1 VADVHRL
8 FTGFAWDTVGI
19 LPSLEGGNSMD
30 LEITGRGTQVT
41 VRLRQQAEEGLARIE
56 KILGPKCSAKI
67 VLSCEKNRCEVEVM
81 VRNTIGDYSS
91 RTSAKDIAVA
101 LKEAIDTVEQQA
113 VKGKKKIFTKTHHP
127 EQTATGSVR
136 LQTSDASDGNTVKG
150 KTDPESKRLSQSKT
164 AIGKA
169 MAGMHD
175 KQDFEA
181 A

>member
-1 VADVHRL
+1 
-8 FTGFAWDTVGI
+8 
-19 LPSLEGGNSMD
+19 MD

-41 VRLRQQAEEGLARIE
+41 VKLRQQAEEGLARIE

-67 VLSCEKNRCEVEVM
+67 VLSCEKNRCEVEVT

-91 RTSAKDIAVA
+91 RTSAKEIAVA

-113 VKGKKKIFTKTHHP
+113 VKGKKKIFTRTHHP

-136 LQTSDASDGNTVKG
+136 LQSSDESREL
-150 KTDPESKRLSQSKT
+150 TDRDSKRMSQSKT
-164 AIGKA
+164 AVGKA
-169 MAGMHD
+169 MAQMDDGESGSRGV
-175 KQDFEA
+175 EA

>member
-1 VADVHRL
+1 
-8 FTGFAWDTVGI
+8 
-19 LPSLEGGNSMD
+19 MD

-41 VRLRQQAEEGLARIE
+41 VKLRQQAEEGLSRIE

-67 VLSCEKNRCEVEVM
+67 VLSCEKNRCEVEVT
-81 VRNTIGDYSS
+81 VRNTIGDYSAH
-91 RTSAKDIAVA
+91 TSAKDIEVA
-101 LKEAIDTVEQQA
+101 LKEAIDKVEQQA

-136 LQTSDASDGNTVKG
+136 LQTADADDSNTVKA

-164 AIGKA
+164 GIGKA
-169 MAGMHD
+169 IAGMD
-175 KQDFEA
+175 VGELQDQRDIEA

>member
-1 VADVHRL
+1 
-8 FTGFAWDTVGI
+8 
-19 LPSLEGGNSMD
+19 MD

-41 VRLRQQAEEGLARIE
+41 VKLRQQAEEGLARIE
-56 KILGPKCSAKI
+56 RILGPKCSAKI
-67 VLSCEKNRCEVEVM
+67 VLSCEKNRCEVEVT

-91 RTSAKDIAVA
+91 RTEAKEIEVA
-101 LKEAIDTVEQQA
+101 LKDALDKVEQQA

-136 LQTSDASDGNTVKG
+136 LQTADADESNTVKS

-164 AIGKA
+164 GVGKA
-169 MAGMHD
+169 IAGMDVGELHD
-175 KQDFEA
+175 EQDIEA